1 MNIGESD
8 LSNRLVFILAGR
20 AAEKLVFGEYSAG
33 AENDLVQ
40 ATRLARRMVAHWG
53 MSDRVGPVACHVT
66 NEHPFLGR
74 DVYEQ
79 REFGEHTLK
88 VIDEEVTRILGE
100 SAERATKLLSD
111 NRGKLDALA
120 TQLEES
126 EMLDEDEVVAVI
138 GPAVPR
144 SSSEATG
151 PGGASTQAARG

>member
-1 MNIGESD
+1 
-8 LSNRLVFILAGR
+8 
-20 AAEKLVFGEYSAG
+20 
-33 AENDLVQ
+33 
-40 ATRLARRMVAHWG
+40 MVAHWG

-79 REFGEHTLK
+79 REFGEHTLQ

-111 NRGKLDALA
+111 NRDKLDALA
-120 TQLEES
+120 SALES
-126 EMLDEDEVVAVI
+126 AEMLDEDEVVAVI

-144 SSSEATG
+144 SGDATG
-151 PGGASTQAARG
+151 SGGSSTQAARG